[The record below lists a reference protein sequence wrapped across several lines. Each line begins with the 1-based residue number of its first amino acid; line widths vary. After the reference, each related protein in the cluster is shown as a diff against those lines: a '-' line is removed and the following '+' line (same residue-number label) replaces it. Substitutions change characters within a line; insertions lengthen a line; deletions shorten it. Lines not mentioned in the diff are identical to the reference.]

1 MNEESGTEGGDGEG
15 SGVGFILEPALNQR
29 TTLSLPG
36 QCTGAGW
43 CQLPAQGHLGQL
55 PKRGPGV
62 GQGGHGDCRS
72 HALLAPGTGEKGHHP
87 SQLGKGQ
94 ALEAASLCPLSL

>member
-15 SGVGFILEPALNQR
+15 SGVGFILEPALNQH

-36 QCTGAGW
+36 QCTGARG
-43 CQLPAQGHLGQL
+43 CQL

-62 GQGGHGDCRS
+62 GQGGHGDCRGQ
-72 HALLAPGTGEKGHHP
+72 ALLAPGTGEKGHHP